1 VESICFS
8 RGLDSYFREI
18 REYWLKNGPS
28 DESLR
33 IDPPTMFFG
42 SQTGVFRIFP
52 GRPSKLCSPFSEYS
66 AYDPRRRPWYVAA
79 SSGPKNIILVV
90 DTSAS
95 MRGDRLKLL
104 QEATIRIIE
113 TLAYGD
119 RVAIV
124 AFNDTAHVIADQN
137 SDQSFV
143 MFEATASNKNRTLQE
158 VKHLSAG
165 GNTNFIDALNV
176 TFQIVQNT
184 IEGEFIGTACNT
196 AILFFTDGVMNRP
209 DGITEST
216 VKKFV
221 SSRLTELSKNGTN
234 RIFFFTYSLSSET
247 GAQKL
252 PMELACSSE
261 NGVWSKI
268 DNNDEIVD
276 SLNSYYQLFALGLG
290 KENIMAW
297 VEPYIYST
305 GGVLGT
311 TVSRPVYDNSRDPAI
326 LIGVIGIDLPLGAIG
341 KASDN
346 KTSSEILADAVGAG
360 TCPEVN
366 LTVCLLESY
375 RRLNGGATCNAS
387 CSENDLVDVKAA
399 NCSFL
404 EKFPT
409 NLWSNINSSGKLYV
423 VSAGCKVVKYCS
435 GVS

>member
-1 VESICFS
+1 
-8 RGLDSYFREI
+8 
-18 REYWLKNGPS
+18 
-28 DESLR
+28 
-33 IDPPTMFFG
+33 
-42 SQTGVFRIFP
+42 
-52 GRPSKLCSPFSEYS
+52 
-66 AYDPRRRPWYVAA
+66 
-79 SSGPKNIILVV
+79 
-90 DTSAS
+90 
-95 MRGDRLKLL
+95 
-104 QEATIRIIE
+104 
-113 TLAYGD
+113 
-119 RVAIV
+119 
-124 AFNDTAHVIADQN
+124 
-137 SDQSFV
+137 
-143 MFEATASNKNRTLQE
+143 
-158 VKHLSAG
+158 
-165 GNTNFIDALNV
+165 
-176 TFQIVQNT
+176 
-184 IEGEFIGTACNT
+184 
-196 AILFFTDGVMNRP
+196 
-209 DGITEST
+209 
-216 VKKFV
+216 
-221 SSRLTELSKNGTN
+221 
-234 RIFFFTYSLSSET
+234 
-247 GAQKL
+247 
-252 PMELACSSE
+252 MELACSSE

-290 KENIMAW
+290 KENVKAW
-297 VEPYIYST
+297 VEPYIYLT

-423 VSAGCKVVKYCS
+423 VSAGCKVVKYCFGVACCMSGPTLSSYSSCPAVLVPS
-435 GVS
+435 GVPPSSLAPNAPIVVTSVPTGKRPKINIGAIAGIVVGAVVLIVVLFACWIWKSDKQNGQGPVVGPNTPLSNNSVASSNTSKQPTGNDILPDKTPHTLASSTHK

>member
-1 VESICFS
+1 M
-8 RGLDSYFREI
+8 LFR
-18 REYWLKNGPS
+18 S
-28 DESLR
+28 
-33 IDPPTMFFG
+33 
-42 SQTGVFRIFP
+42 
-52 GRPSKLCSPFSEYS
+52 
-66 AYDPRRRPWYVAA
+66 
-79 SSGPKNIILVV
+79 
-90 DTSAS
+90 
-95 MRGDRLKLL
+95 
-104 QEATIRIIE
+104 
-113 TLAYGD
+113 
-119 RVAIV
+119 
-124 AFNDTAHVIADQN
+124 
-137 SDQSFV
+137 
-143 MFEATASNKNRTLQE
+143 
-158 VKHLSAG
+158 
-165 GNTNFIDALNV
+165 NTNFIDALNT

-209 DGITEST
+209 VGITEST
-216 VKKFV
+216 VKEFV
-221 SSRLTELSKNGTN
+221 SSRLGELAKNGTN
-234 RIFFFTYSLSSET
+234 RIFFFTYSLSSEI
-247 GAQKL
+247 GAQRL
-252 PMELACSSE
+252 PMALACSSE

-290 KENIMAW
+290 KENVKAW

-311 TVSRPVYDNSRDPAI
+311 TVSIPVYDNSRNPAI

-375 RRLNGGATCNAS
+375 RRLNGGTTCNAS

-409 NLWSNINSSGKLYV
+409 NLWSNLNSSGKLYV
-423 VSAGCKVVKYCS
+423 VSAVRKVMKYCFGIS
-435 GVS
+435 